1 MTCHSPSAELA
12 ALRAEL
18 AAALARAE
26 RAEATA
32 RLQAQALVNLTAS
45 FAAPA
50 AVPPPPASRSD
61 SVTEGR
67 HASRITRDAPGVTGV
82 TDASVTEAQK
92 DEHRKAQDA
101 ARSRAY
107 RLRQRLMTAERDGVT
122 RDVMQEEEKKKEI
135 TTPPPSSVTL
145 APVTPVTP
153 PRSGRLT
160 VTRVAARE
168 YRAPMPT
175 GHLPAEV
182 QALRE
187 FWQTLVV
194 GSGRG
199 FAPWPERT
207 SVVLL
212 ANAEA
217 ALQERP
223 LEEWR
228 EVFARVPRSPLC
240 RGELRNGRKAD
251 LLWILLGTC
260 PDGHTP
266 ADKLLHGGWTLDPEA
281 SAGVSTE
288 GPRQEPPAQAPP
300 GDSPA
305 ATAWRQVLAS
315 LSEKGLKYAVSQLEL
330 LRPREVAAGVLVL
343 SAGDRFRRSFV
354 EEHFGFLLRE
364 HAERCGLAGV
374 RVDVGEGGP

>member
-1 MTCHSPSAELA
+1 MTCHADVA
-12 ALRAEL
+12 TLRAEL

-32 RLQAQALVNLTAS
+32 HLQAQALVTLTARL
-45 FAAPA
+45 AAPA

-61 SVTEGR
+61 RVTEVRDASRVTR
-67 HASRITRDAPGVTGV
+67 HAPSVTGV
-82 TDASVTEAQK
+82 TDTSVTEAQK
-92 DEHRKAQDA
+92 DERRKTQAA

-107 RLRQRLMTAERDGVT
+107 RLRQRLVTDERDGVT
-122 RDVMQEEEKKKEI
+122 RDVMQEKEKKKEI
-135 TTPPPSSVTL
+135 TTPPPPSVTQ

-160 VTRVAARE
+160 VTRAAAARE
-168 YRAPMPT
+168 YRAPMPAAR
-175 GHLPAEV
+175 LPAEV

-187 FWQTLVV
+187 AWQTLVV

-207 SVVLL
+207 SVALL
-212 ANAEA
+212 ASAEA

-240 RGELRNGRKAD
+240 RGELRTRRTAD
-251 LLWILLGTC
+251 LLWILRGTC

-266 ADKLLHGGWTLDPEA
+266 ADKLLHGGWTLDPEPTG
-281 SAGVSTE
+281 SSPGE
-288 GPRQEPPAQAPP
+288 PKPEPPAQAPP

-315 LSEKGLKYAVSQLEL
+315 LGEKGLKYAVSQLEL
-330 LRPREVAAGVLVL
+330 LRPREVAGGVLVL

-354 EEHFGFLLRE
+354 EEHFGPLVRE